1 MAKKYFKK
9 CFDLVDRDKKG
20 YVEKVL
26 CVCVCV
32 GGGRGRERE
41 RERDEGKVKES

>member
-26 CVCVCV
+26 VCVCV
-32 GGGRGRERE
+32 FGGGARERASAGA
-41 RERDEGKVKES
+41 RSGAR